1 MTGNS
6 LFSKFVVLWYVVSF
20 PGNLRQLGGLGMTV
34 DFAAVQWS
42 RRMAEALEGLRGLE
56 AEDLRRLGPLIEGMV
71 NLTEGGIQLSDQQ
84 LTVILQNMFNKH
96 LTQIQVDKGG
106 VVVEFTGGGFEYER
120 FLVRADG
127 RVPNSRYQAKR
138 VEREA

>member
-1 MTGNS
+1 MN
-6 LFSKFVVLWYVVSF
+6 
-20 PGNLRQLGGLGMTV
+20 V

-42 RRMAEALEGLRGLE
+42 RRMAEALKGLRGLE
-56 AEDLRRLGPLIEGMV
+56 ADDLKRLAPLIEGMV

-84 LTVILQNMFNKH
+84 LMVILQNMVNKH

>member
-1 MTGNS
+1 MN
-6 LFSKFVVLWYVVSF
+6 
-20 PGNLRQLGGLGMTV
+20 V

-42 RRMAEALEGLRGLE
+42 RRMAEALKGLRGLE
-56 AEDLRRLGPLIEGMV
+56 ADDLKRLAPLIEGMV

-84 LTVILQNMFNKH
+84 LMVILQNMVNKH

-106 VVVEFTGGGFEYER
+106 VVVEFTGGGFEHER